1 MKTYHKIQTVFLK
14 NPTNGFKSILDG
26 QFSKEEFNFLKKNKW
41 IWTEKIDG
49 INIRILWKN
58 GALSFRGK
66 TDGAILP
73 KQLDDKLK
81 EKFKPDFF
89 SNIFSETTGVCLYG
103 EGYGVKIRKGGNY
116 IQDDVDFILFDCLI
130 DGWWLKRES
139 LEDISNKFNINI
151 VPIIGEG
158 TLLEAIELVRNGFK
172 STIAQNK
179 DYIAEGLIMKPAVE
193 MFNRK
198 GERIISKIK
207 YKDFER

>member
-1 MKTYHKIQTVFLK
+1 M
-14 NPTNGFKSILDG
+14 
-26 QFSKEEFNFLKKNKW
+26 
-41 IWTEKIDG
+41 
-49 INIRILWKN
+49 
-58 GALSFRGK
+58 
-66 TDGAILP
+66 LP
-73 KQLDDKLK
+73 KQLEDKLK